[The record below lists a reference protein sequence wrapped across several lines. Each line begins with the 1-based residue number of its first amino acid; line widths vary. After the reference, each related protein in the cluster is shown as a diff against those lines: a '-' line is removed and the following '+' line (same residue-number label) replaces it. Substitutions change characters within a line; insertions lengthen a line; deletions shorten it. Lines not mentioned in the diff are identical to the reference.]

1 MAGNVYNQY
10 VWLLDLI
17 ARHDGIT
24 FKEISSAWRQ
34 SRINDTGAPLSR
46 RTFCNHINKIGELFG
61 IDIGCSSG
69 YKYRIKWSGNIDL
82 RNTQESL
89 LSHIQISNTLFANP
103 RLAGRISLDGY
114 LSFRYYKPLIEA
126 MEEGAVVEL
135 RINDRER
142 SELQTVKV
150 APYFIKQF
158 ESDWFMVGKEL
169 TTSDICAYTFGSIV
183 AVRRSKQGERYELPE
198 GFSATE
204 FMRAPQF
211 GTAAPNSN
219 ETYLRLHNDSIS
231 RIRRNRWGS
240 YIPEEYDPIVPDEE
254 LQSYSSLP
262 DADTIL

>member
-1 MAGNVYNQY
+1 
-10 VWLLDLI
+10 
-17 ARHDGIT
+17 
-24 FKEISSAWRQ
+24 
-34 SRINDTGAPLSR
+34 
-46 RTFCNHINKIGELFG
+46 
-61 IDIGCSSG
+61 
-69 YKYRIKWSGNIDL
+69 
-82 RNTQESL
+82 
-89 LSHIQISNTLFANP
+89 
-103 RLAGRISLDGY
+103 
-114 LSFRYYKPLIEA
+114 
-126 MEEGAVVEL
+126 MEEGTIVEM
-135 RINDRER
+135 RIIDRER
-142 SELQTVKV
+142 SELQIVKV

-169 TTSDICAYTFGSIV
+169 TTGDICAYTFSSIV